1 MDVIPYFFG
10 TDYRKTH
17 RSLTHSLVFIGVMSL
32 FSPLLGLGVAMHV
45 LVDGLTYPGVKL
57 FSPFSDKNYYFYRGN
72 FTKPS
77 SLKEFLIDSLHNK
90 KRMSL
95 ELGLLVISLTL
106 L

>member
-1 MDVIPYFFG
+1 M
-10 TDYRKTH
+10 
-17 RSLTHSLVFIGVMSL
+17 VFIGAMSL
-32 FSPLLGLGVAMHV
+32 FSPMIGLGVAMHV

-57 FSPFSDKNYYFYRGN
+57 LSPFSDKSYYFYRGN

-77 SLKEFLIDSLHNK
+77 SLKQFLVDSLHNK

-95 ELGLLVISLTL
+95 ELGVLIISLTL